1 MATVVRSAVS
11 ADSWVQSAAQRG
23 CWGSSWGVGSSGGSG
38 FQARYSRALQQIY
51 SDHEISRLE
60 GFMSWL
66 TPLYSFCQAT
76 IQVSLITTLV
86 MTNSLAEL
94 GLEENLL

>member
-38 FQARYSRALQQIY
+38 FQARYSRAFAADLFR
-51 SDHEISRLE
+51 SRD
-60 GFMSWL
+60 F
-66 TPLYSFCQAT
+66 
-76 IQVSLITTLV
+76 QVGRFHV
-86 MTNSLAEL
+86 MTDSSLLFLSGHYPDFTHNYSGDDKLTSRVRA
-94 GLEENLL
+94 